1 MILPESARW
10 MRESRHSM
18 TKRTGGTTMGMQ
30 IYLEVGFG
38 LGMDAIL
45 GEHRYG
51 MEKQV
56 SRSMALTGY

>member
-1 MILPESARW
+1 
-10 MRESRHSM
+10 M